1 MFSPPVKDMM
11 FTLSDV
17 VGFDELMHFEKFA
30 DVDTGVVEAILD
42 ECAKLMR
49 DEVAPMN
56 AIGDR
61 IEANFKDGEVT
72 YPPGAVEAWRKV
84 QELGLVGLASDVEHK
99 GGGMPQVVFAPVQ
112 EMLCGANLAFAQ
124 LPSLTIGAAEALA
137 AHGSEDLKAKY
148 LSKLVAGEWGG
159 TMNLTEPQ
167 AGSDVGALTTKAIK
181 ANDGAYRI
189 QGQKIYITCG
199 EHDLTDN
206 IVHLVLARLE
216 GAPEG
221 TRGISLFL
229 VPKYIVDDV
238 GKHDQRND
246 LRCVSIEHKMGLKGS
261 CACTMAYGD
270 NKECIGYLI
279 GEENKGLMAM
289 FTMMNTVRLHVGLQG
304 VGCAERG
311 YQQALQYASERVQG
325 RPVGGDGA
333 QAPIINHADVRRMLM
348 TMKARTEAARA
359 INYMNG
365 KAIDMAHVLLGT
377 EAGSYWRTLTDI
389 LTPLSKAYGTDM
401 GVAVVDDAVQVHGGM
416 GFIEETGIAQIYR
429 DVRITPIY
437 EGTNGIQSWDLANRK
452 LTMDG
457 GAGIKSLLRD
467 IKTFVTD
474 NLSGDLVSIAGP
486 LIAAVDAALDVSD
499 WFLQMHGENARAVAA
514 GSVPY
519 QRLMSETVGAWLLAK
534 GAVSA
539 QKRIENGDPDNKYLT
554 SKIVIAKFYAER
566 LLPISTALAPTI
578 KTGDNLLFALDEQQ
592 LGLA

>member
-11 FTLSDV
+11 FTLNDIVNIRELS
-17 VGFDELMHFEKFA
+17 GFERFA
-30 DVDTGVVEAILD
+30 EAGPDVVEAILD

-49 DEVAPMN
+49 DEIAPMN
-56 AIGDR
+56 AVGDR
-61 IEANFKDGEVT
+61 VEAKFDNGNVV
-72 YPPGAVEAWRKV
+72 YPPGAIEAWQKV
-84 QELGLVGLASDVEHK
+84 QELGLVGLASELEFG
-99 GGGMPQVVFAPVQ
+99 GGGMPQSVFAPVQ

-124 LPSLTIGAAEALA
+124 LPSLTIGAAEAIA
-137 AHGSEDLKAKY
+137 AHGSDALKEKY
-148 LSKLVAGEWGG
+148 LPKLVSGEWGG

-167 AGSDVGALTTKAIK
+167 AGSDVGALTTKAIS
-181 ANDGAYRI
+181 AGDGTYRL

-229 VPKYIVDDV
+229 VPKFIVDDEGSYGV
-238 GKHDQRND
+238 RND

-270 NKECIGYLI
+270 NGECVGYLI

-325 RPVGGDGA
+325 SPVGGDGA
-333 QAPIINHADVRRMLM
+333 KTTIINHADVRRMLM

-365 KAIDMAHVLLGT
+365 KAIDMVHVLGG
-377 EAGSYWRTLTDI
+377 EQAGKYWRTLSDI

-452 LTMDG
+452 LKMDNG
-457 GAGIKSLLRD
+457 ESIKGLLHEIKAFAEEKLDDTLTGVQSSLL
-467 IKTFVTD
+467 
-474 NLSGDLVSIAGP
+474 S
-486 LIAAVDAALDVSD
+486 AVDAALDVSN
-499 WFLQMHGENARAVAA
+499 WFLEMHGRNARAVAA

-534 GAVSA
+534 GAVAA
-539 QKRIENGDPDNKYLT
+539 QKRIAAGDSDIKYLT
-554 SKIVIAKFYAER
+554 SKIVTARFYAER
-566 LLPISTALAPTI
+566 LLPVSTSLAPTI
-578 KTGDNLLFALDEQQ
+578 KTGDELLFALDEQQ

>member
-11 FTLSDV
+11 FTLNDIV
-17 VGFDELMHFEKFA
+17 EMGDLVRFEQFA
-30 DVDTGVVEAILD
+30 DAGSDVVEAILD

-56 AIGDR
+56 AVGDQV
-61 IEANFKDGEVT
+61 EAQFNDGAVT
-72 YPPGAVEAWRKV
+72 YPPGAIEAWKKV
-84 QELGLVGLASDVEHK
+84 QELGLVGLASEIEYG
-99 GGGMPQVVFAPVQ
+99 GGGMPQSVFAPVQ

-124 LPSLTIGAAEALA
+124 LPSLTIGAAEAIA
-137 AHGSEDLKAKY
+137 AHGSDDLKEKY
-148 LSKLVAGEWGG
+148 LSKLITGEWGG

-167 AGSDVGALTTKAIK
+167 AGSDVGALITKAIS
-181 ANDGAYRI
+181 AGDGTYRI

-216 GAPEG
+216 GAPAG

-229 VPKYIVDDV
+229 VPKYPVADD
-238 GKHDQRND
+238 GTFGDRND

-270 NKECIGYLI
+270 NGECVGYLI

-311 YQQALQYASERVQG
+311 YQQALRYAAERVQG
-325 RPVGGDGA
+325 SPVGGDGSKA
-333 QAPIINHADVRRMLM
+333 TIINHADVRRMLM
-348 TMKARTEAARA
+348 TMKARIEAARA

-365 KAIDMAHVLLGT
+365 KAIDMAHALEGSD
-377 EAGSYWRTLTDI
+377 AGKYWRTMTDI

-452 LTMDG
+452 LKMDG
-457 GAGIKSLLRD
+457 GDGIKGLLTE
-467 IKTFVTD
+467 IKEFAETKLTD
-474 NLSGDLVSIAGP
+474 NLEGMKAAL
-486 LIAAVDAALDVSD
+486 LAAVDAVFEVTD
-499 WFLQMHGENARAVAA
+499 WFLAMHGENARAVAA

-519 QRLMSETVGAWLLAK
+519 QRMMSETVGAWLLAK
-534 GAVSA
+534 GAIAA
-539 QKRIENGDPDNKYLT
+539 QNRMRNGDSDTDYLT
-554 SKIVIAKFYAER
+554 SKIIVAKFYAER
-566 LLPISTALAPTI
+566 LLPLSTALAQTI
-578 KTGDNLLFALDEQQ
+578 KTGDELLFALDERQ

>member
-11 FTLSDV
+11 FTLNDI
-17 VGFDELMHFEKFA
+17 VGIQELSNFERFA
-30 DVDTGVVEAILD
+30 EVGPDVVEAILD

-49 DEVAPMN
+49 DEIAPMN
-56 AIGDR
+56 AVGDR
-61 IEANFKDGEVT
+61 VEARFDNGNVV
-72 YPPGAVEAWRKV
+72 YPPGAIEAWKKV
-84 QELGLVGLASDVEHK
+84 QELGLVGLASELEFG
-99 GGGMPQVVFAPVQ
+99 GGGMPQSVFAPVQ

-124 LPSLTIGAAEALA
+124 LPSLTIGAAEAIA
-137 AHGSEDLKAKY
+137 AHGSDVLKEKY
-148 LSKLVAGEWGG
+148 LPKLVSGEWGG

-167 AGSDVGALTTKAIK
+167 AGSDVGALTTKAIS
-181 ANDGAYRI
+181 AGDGTYRL

-216 GAPEG
+216 GASEG

-229 VPKYIVDDV
+229 VPKFIVDDDGSYEV
-238 GKHDQRND
+238 RND

-270 NKECIGYLI
+270 NGECVGYLI
-279 GEENKGLMAM
+279 GEENKGLIAM

-325 RPVGGDGA
+325 SPVGGDGEKA
-333 QAPIINHADVRRMLM
+333 TIINHADVRRMLM

-365 KAIDMAHVLLGT
+365 KAIDMAHVLRGEET
-377 EAGSYWRTLTDI
+377 REYWRTLSDI

-452 LTMDG
+452 LKMDG
-457 GAGIKSLLRD
+457 GESIKGLLYEIKAFAEEELDNKLAGIQSSLL
-467 IKTFVTD
+467 
-474 NLSGDLVSIAGP
+474 S
-486 LIAAVDAALDVSD
+486 AVDAALDVSN
-499 WFLQMHGENARAVAA
+499 WFLEMHGRNARAVAA

-534 GAVSA
+534 GAVVA
-539 QKRIENGDPDNKYLT
+539 QNRIAAGDSDIKYLT
-554 SKIVIAKFYAER
+554 SKIVTARFFAER
-566 LLPISTALAPTI
+566 LLPVSTSLASTI
-578 KTGDNLLFALDEQQ
+578 KTGDELLFALDEQQ
-592 LGLA
+592 LGVA